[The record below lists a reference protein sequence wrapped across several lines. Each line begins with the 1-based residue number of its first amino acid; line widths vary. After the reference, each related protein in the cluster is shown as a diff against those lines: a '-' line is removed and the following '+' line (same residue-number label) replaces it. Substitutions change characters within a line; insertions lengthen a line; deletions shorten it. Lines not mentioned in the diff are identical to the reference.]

1 MAVAPADTLEAAEAG
16 RDEAGHDEA
25 GHDAKAALPLAA
37 ITHRM
42 FVTVSGRGDGA
53 DDGNRVIRACTALNG
68 GEATP
73 KTKRH

>member
-1 MAVAPADTLEAAEAG
+1 MAAAPADTFEAA
-16 RDEAGHDEA
+16 EA
-25 GHDAKAALPLAA
+25 GHDAKTPLAV

-42 FVTVSGRGDGA
+42 FLAVSGRGDGA
-53 DDGNRVIRACTALNG
+53 DDGNRVIRACTALSG